1 MNEVKQVFGDL
12 NSPSNGYGSLNVS
25 DSDSD
30 MPNQENNKK
39 GICSKLCSA
48 QYSNCH
54 LLSITP
60 NRSDTIETK

>member
-30 MPNQENNKK
+30 MPKQENNKK
-39 GICSKLCSA
+39 GICS
-48 QYSNCH
+48 
-54 LLSITP
+54 
-60 NRSDTIETK
+60 

>member
-1 MNEVKQVFGDL
+1 MLLPVHPIQEEKTTGRPTNYSENGPDMDEVKQVFGDL

-39 GICSKLCSA
+39 GICS
-48 QYSNCH
+48 
-54 LLSITP
+54 
-60 NRSDTIETK
+60 